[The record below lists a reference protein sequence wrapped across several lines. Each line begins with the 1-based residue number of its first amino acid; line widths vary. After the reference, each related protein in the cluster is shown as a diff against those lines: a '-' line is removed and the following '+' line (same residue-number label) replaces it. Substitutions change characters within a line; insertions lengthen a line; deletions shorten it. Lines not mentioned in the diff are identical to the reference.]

1 MLNMTYNLDNTDK
14 RILFE
19 LERNARIT
27 DSALAKLVKKSKDSV
42 RYRIK
47 KLEEEKIIIGYRT
60 WIDYSKLNYRTSTI
74 YLNLINIPEKKE
86 KLIEDL
92 KKDKRVYWLGV
103 AEGVWNI
110 GITYF
115 IKSNQD
121 LFEIKSELLSKY
133 KDLIVDSKITSLAS
147 VSVHEKIFLVNEKS
161 SFITFT
167 EDIENYE
174 LEEIEKKILK
184 ELYNDSTINLSDL
197 AFRTKSTID
206 IVRARMKKLE
216 KLGII
221 IRYTIYID
229 YRKIGYELYKTFIY
243 LGSHTKEEIENVM
256 RYAEKSDKIIN
267 VVKQIASWDFEFII
281 FAKNFEDYTNTISE
295 LTKTNPKMFRKFETS
310 IMSEDIIFPCKEV
323 YF

>member
-1 MLNMTYNLDNTDK
+1 MIIMAYNIDNIDK

-19 LERNARIT
+19 LEKNARIT
-27 DSALAKLVKKSKDSV
+27 DSALAKLVKKSKDAV

-47 KLEEEKIIIGYRT
+47 KLEDEKIILGYRT
-60 WIDYSKLNYRTSTI
+60 WIDYSKIGYRTSTI
-74 YLNLINIPEKKE
+74 YLNLINLPEKRE
-86 KLIEDL
+86 RLIEDL

-115 IKSNQD
+115 IKSNHD

-133 KDLIVDSKITSLAS
+133 KELIVDSKITSLAS
-147 VSVHEKIFLVNEKS
+147 VSVHEKTFLSKGNS
-161 SFITFT
+161 SLITFT
-167 EDIENYE
+167 ENIDNYE

-184 ELYNDSTINLSDL
+184 ELYNNSKINLSEL
-197 AFRTKSTID
+197 AYKTKSTID
-206 IVRARMKKLE
+206 IVRSRMKKLE
-216 KLGII
+216 RLGII
-221 IRYTIYID
+221 IRYTIYIN

-243 LGSHTKEEIENVM
+243 LSSYTKEELDNLM
-256 RYAEKSDKIIN
+256 KYAEKSDKIIN

-281 FAKNFEDYTNTISE
+281 FAKNFEEYTITIND
-295 LTKTNPKMFRKFETS
+295 LTKTNPKMFRKFETA

>member
-1 MLNMTYNLDNTDK
+1 MINMAYNLDHIDR

-19 LERNARIT
+19 LEKNARIT
-27 DSALAKLVKKSKDSV
+27 DSALAKIVKKSKDAV

-47 KLEEEKIIIGYRT
+47 KLEEEKIITGYRT
-60 WIDYSKLNYRTSTI
+60 WIDYSKIGYRTSTI
-74 YLNLINIPEKKE
+74 YLNTINIPEKKE
-86 KLIEDL
+86 RLIEEL
-92 KKDKRVYWLGV
+92 KKDKRVYWLGI

-121 LFEIKSELLSKY
+121 LFDIKSELLSKY
-133 KDLIVDSKITSLAS
+133 KDLIVDSRITSLAS
-147 VSVHEKIFLVNEKS
+147 VSVHEKIFLVKGNS
-161 SFITFT
+161 SLITFT

-184 ELYNDSTINLSDL
+184 ELYNNSKINLSEL
-197 AFRTKSTID
+197 AFKTKSTID
-206 IVRARMKKLE
+206 IVRSRMKKLE
-216 KLGII
+216 RLGII

-229 YRKIGYELYKTFIY
+229 YKKIGYELYKAFVY
-243 LGSHTKEEIENVM
+243 LSSYTKEDLDNLM
-256 RYAEKSDKIIN
+256 KYTEKSDRIIN
-267 VVKQIASWDFEFII
+267 MVKQIASWDFEFII
-281 FAKNFEDYTNTISE
+281 FAKNFEEYTGTINE
-295 LTKTNPKMFRKFETS
+295 LTKTSPKMFRKFETS

>member
-1 MLNMTYNLDNTDK
+1 MLDNVDK

-19 LERNARIT
+19 LEKNARIT
-27 DSALAKLVKKSKDSV
+27 DSALAKIVKKSKDAV

-47 KLEEEKIIIGYRT
+47 KLEEQKIILDYKT
-60 WIDYSKLNYRTSTI
+60 WIDYSKLGYRTSTI

-92 KKDKRVYWLGV
+92 KKNKRVYWLGV
-103 AEGVWNI
+103 AEGMWNI

-121 LFEIKSELLSKY
+121 LFEIKNQLLAKY
-133 KDLIVDSKITSLAS
+133 SDLIVDSQVTSLAS
-147 VSVHEKIFLVNEKS
+147 VSIHEKTFLVNEKS

-167 EDIENYE
+167 EELGNYE

-184 ELYNDSTINLSDL
+184 EFYNNSKINLSDL
-197 AFRTKSTID
+197 AFKTRSTID
-206 IVRARMKKLE
+206 IVRSRMKKLE
-216 KLGII
+216 RLGII
-221 IRYTIYID
+221 IRYTIQID
-229 YRKIGYELYKTFIY
+229 YKKIGYELYKTFIY
-243 LGSHTKEEIENVM
+243 LASYTKEGLGKIM
-256 RYAEKSDKIIN
+256 KYAEESNRIIN
-267 VVKQIASWDFEFII
+267 VVKQIAPWDFEFII
-281 FAKNFEDYTNTISE
+281 FAKNFEEYLNTINK
-295 LTKTNPKMFRKFETS
+295 LTKANPKMFKKLETS

>member
-1 MLNMTYNLDNTDK
+1 MLNMTYNLDNIDK

-19 LERNARIT
+19 LEKNARIT
-27 DSALAKLVKKSKDSV
+27 DSSLSKIVKKSKDSV

-47 KLEEEKIIIGYRT
+47 KLEEEKIILSYRT
-60 WIDYSKLNYRTSTI
+60 WIDYSKLGYRSSTI
-74 YLNLINIPEKKE
+74 YLNLINITEKKE
-86 KLIEDL
+86 KLIEDI

-103 AEGVWNI
+103 AEGVWNV
-110 GITYF
+110 GVTYF

-121 LFEIKSELLSKY
+121 LFDIKSDLLSKY
-133 KDLIVDSKITSLAS
+133 KDLIVDSNITSLAS
-147 VSVHEKIFLVNEKS
+147 VSTHEKIFLINEKS

-184 ELYNDSTINLSDL
+184 ELYKDSSINLSDL
-197 AFRTKSTID
+197 AFKTKSTID
-206 IVRARMKKLE
+206 IVRSRMKKLE

-229 YRKIGYELYKTFIY
+229 YKKIGYELYKTFIY
-243 LGSHTKEEIENVM
+243 LGSHTKEEIEGVM
-256 RYAEKSDKIIN
+256 KYAEKSDKIIN
-267 VVKQIASWDFEFII
+267 IVKQIASWDFEFII
-281 FAKNFEDYTNTISE
+281 FARNFEEYTNTINE

>member
-1 MLNMTYNLDNTDK
+1 MLDNVDR

-19 LERNARIT
+19 LEKNARIT
-27 DSALAKLVKKSKDSV
+27 DSALAKIVKKSKDSV
-42 RYRIK
+42 RYRVK
-47 KLEEEKIIIGYRT
+47 KLEEEKIITGYRT
-60 WIDYSKLNYRTSTI
+60 WIDYSKLGYRSSTI
-74 YLNLINIPEKKE
+74 YLNLINIPEKKA

-115 IKSNQD
+115 IKSNND
-121 LFEIKSELLSKY
+121 LFDIKSELLSKY

-147 VSVHEKIFLVNEKS
+147 VSTHEKIFFVNEKS

-167 EDIENYE
+167 ENIENYE
-174 LEEIEKKILK
+174 LENIEKKILK
-184 ELYNDSTINLSDL
+184 ELYNDSKINLSDL
-197 AFRTKSTID
+197 AFKTKSTID
-206 IVRARMKKLE
+206 IVRSRMKKLE

-229 YRKIGYELYKTFIY
+229 YRRIGYELYKTFIY
-243 LGSHTKEEIENVM
+243 LGSHTKEEIEKVM
-256 RYAEKSDKIIN
+256 VYAEKSDKIIN

-281 FAKNFEDYTNTISE
+281 FARSFEEYSNTINE
-295 LTKTNPKMFRKFETS
+295 LTKTNPKMFKKFETS

>member
-1 MLNMTYNLDNTDK
+1 MINMLYNIDNTDK

-19 LERNARIT
+19 LEKNARIT
-27 DSALAKLVKKSKDSV
+27 DSALAKIVKKSKDAV
-42 RYRIK
+42 RYRVK
-47 KLEEEKIIIGYRT
+47 KLEEEKIITGYRT
-60 WIDYSKLNYRTSTI
+60 WIDYSRIGYRTSTI
-74 YLNLINIPEKKE
+74 YLNIINLPEKRE

-92 KKDKRVYWLGV
+92 KKDKRVYWLGI

-121 LFEIKSELLSKY
+121 LFDIKSELLSKY
-133 KDLIVDSKITSLAS
+133 KELIVDSRITSLAS
-147 VSVHEKIFLVNEKS
+147 VSVHEKTFLVKGNS
-161 SFITFT
+161 SLITFT
-167 EDIENYE
+167 ENIENYE

-184 ELYNDSTINLSDL
+184 ELYNNSKINLSEL
-197 AFRTKSTID
+197 AFKTKSTID
-206 IVRARMKKLE
+206 IVRSRMKKLE
-216 KLGII
+216 RLGII

-229 YRKIGYELYKTFIY
+229 YKKIGYELYKTFIY
-243 LGSHTKEEIENVM
+243 LSSYTKEDLDNLM
-256 RYAEKSDKIIN
+256 KYAEKSDKIIN
-267 VVKQIASWDFEFII
+267 IVKQIASWDFEFII
-281 FAKNFEDYTNTISE
+281 FAKNFEEYTNTINE

>member
-1 MLNMTYNLDNTDK
+1 MINMSNNLDNTDK

-19 LERNARIT
+19 LEKNARIT
-27 DSALAKLVKKSKDSV
+27 DSALAKIVKKSKDSV

-47 KLEEEKIIIGYRT
+47 KLEEEKIITGYRT
-60 WIDYSKLNYRTSTI
+60 WIDYSKVGYRTSTI
-74 YLNLINIPEKKE
+74 YLNLINLPEKRE
-86 KLIEDL
+86 KLIEEI
-92 KKDKRVYWLGV
+92 KKDKRVYWMGV

-110 GITYF
+110 GISYF

-133 KDLIVDSKITSLAS
+133 KDLIVDSRITSLAS
-147 VSVHEKIFLVNEKS
+147 VSTHEKIFLAKEKS

-167 EDIENYE
+167 ETIENYE
-174 LEEIEKKILK
+174 LDDVEKKILK
-184 ELYNDSTINLSDL
+184 ELYNDSKINLSEL
-197 AFRTKSTID
+197 AFKTKSTID
-206 IVRARMKKLE
+206 IVRSRMKKLE

-221 IRYTIYID
+221 IRYTIYLD

-243 LGSHTKEEIENVM
+243 LGSYNKEEIEEVLK
-256 RYAEKSDKIIN
+256 YAEKSDKIIN
-267 VVKQIASWDFEFII
+267 IVKQIAPWDFEFII
-281 FAKNFEDYTNTISE
+281 FAKSFEEYINTIKE
-295 LTKTNPKMFRKFETS
+295 LTKTNPKIFKKFETS

>member
-1 MLNMTYNLDNTDK
+1 MLNMLDNIDK

-19 LERNARIT
+19 LEKNARIN
-27 DSALAKLVKKSKDSV
+27 DSTLAKIVKKSKDSV

-47 KLEEEKIIIGYRT
+47 KLEEEKIITGYKT

-86 KLIEDL
+86 RLIEDL
-92 KKDKRVYWLGV
+92 RKDKRVYWLGV
-103 AEGVWNI
+103 AEGIWNI

-121 LFEIKSELLSKY
+121 LFEIKSDLLSKY

-147 VSVHEKIFLVNEKS
+147 VSVHEKTFLVNEKS

-184 ELYNDSTINLSDL
+184 ELYNDSKINLSDL
-197 AFRTKSTID
+197 AFKTKSTID
-206 IVRARMKKLE
+206 IVRSRMKKLE
-216 KLGII
+216 RLGVI

-229 YRKIGYELYKTFIY
+229 YKKIGYELYKTFIY
-243 LGSHTKEEIENVM
+243 LGSHTKEEIESVM

-281 FAKNFEDYTNTISE
+281 FAKNFEEYTNTINE